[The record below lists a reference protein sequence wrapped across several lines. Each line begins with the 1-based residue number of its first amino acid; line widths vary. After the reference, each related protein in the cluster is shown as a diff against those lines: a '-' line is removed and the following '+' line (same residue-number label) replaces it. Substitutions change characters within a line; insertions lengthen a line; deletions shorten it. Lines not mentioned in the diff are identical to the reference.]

1 MFVLGRP
8 QLRMFWLLLLFVLW
22 PSVAWA
28 ALSPSLLIANGTDTD
43 ATSFNT
49 ANISPAANSL
59 ILLEVHSKDDGAA
72 VTPTVT
78 GCSMT
83 WTQVATVSFNGGSSS
98 VTLFRSLNAS
108 PGSACALTIDFSG
121 STQQEISWIIHQ
133 WDGVD
138 TSGTNG
144 SGAIVQSAT
153 NSSEGATTLSVTLAA
168 FGDATNNAAA
178 GFFGRNSAAV
188 TTVGGGFTILG
199 DFLPSARRASAEYKI
214 GEDTG
219 VDMSWGTS
227 NAVGGVAVEIKAAS
241 GANIPRAMYQYRQ
254 RRQ

>member
-1 MFVLGRP
+1 ML
-8 QLRMFWLLLLFVLW
+8 WLLLLVVLLW
-22 PSVAWA
+22 PGA
-28 ALSPSLLIANGTDTD
+28 AQAVLSPSLLIENGTDAD

-49 ANISPAANSL
+49 ANISPGANML
-59 ILLEVHSKDDGAA
+59 ILVEVHSKDDGAA
-72 VTPTVT
+72 TTPTLS
-78 GCSMT
+78 GCTMT
-83 WTQVATVSFNGGSSS
+83 WVQVATVNFNGGSSS
-98 VTLFRSLNAS
+98 VTLFRSLSAT

-153 NSSEGATTLSVTLAA
+153 NSAETGMSLSVTLAA
-168 FGDATNNAAA
+168 FGDAVNNAAV
-178 GFFGRNSAAV
+178 GFFGRNGSGAP
-188 TTVGGGFTILG
+188 TVGAGGYTLLG
-199 DFLPSARRASAEYKI
+199 DFLPNARRASAEYLI
-214 GEDTG
+214 GQDTS
-219 VDMSWGTS
+219 VDMSWATN
-227 NAVGGVAVEIKAAS
+227 NAMGGVAVEVKSAS